1 MTPQHNLLVQ
11 LQSEELSLGHLVNP
25 SVQKVLISRAVVDFV
40 IAYGQATTVHSQ
52 QIRAAWKQRYDQ
64 SIAESL
70 APEQANK
77 AALLAQFN
85 EYLAVVLPPLP
96 GHQTQLSDAEAVV
109 CNSPSP
115 QEIQLSP
122 LDDQEQQS

>member
-11 LQSEELSLGHLVNP
+11 LQSEKLSFEHLVNP
-25 SVQKVLISRAVVDFV
+25 GVQKVLISRAVVDFV
-40 IAYGQATTVHSQ
+40 IAYGQATKAHSQ
-52 QIRAAWKQRYDQ
+52 KIRAAWKQRYDQ
-64 SIAESL
+64 SIAESQ

-96 GHQTQLSDAEAVV
+96 GHQTQLSDVEAVV

-115 QEIQLSP
+115 QETQLSP
-122 LDDQEQQS
+122 LNDQEQQS